1 MLFSWGCDKGV
12 PHARQIASHIIRR
25 RSRRRCR
32 LGRGSPRC
40 RCRHISAPADLNT
53 HADDY
58 GYHPGRRSFYSYPRH
73 RHIEGGGDDDG
84 TFDRPVYGSD
94 DRSPNYDGSH
104 GSPYYGTNYGAPY
117 FGGGYYDGGVYYR
130 ERRD

>member
-1 MLFSWGCDKGV
+1 MLGKSLLILSAVALAAV
-12 PHARQIASHIIRR
+12 PRLAEARSDAVVGGSQA
-25 RSRRRCR
+25 RS
-32 LGRGSPRC
+32 
-40 RCRHISAPADLNT
+40 DLNT

-73 RHIEGGGDDDG
+73 RHIDGGGDDRGSFGPPLHDSHDG
-84 TFDRPVYGSD
+84 
-94 DRSPNYDGSH
+94 SPSYDGNY

-117 FGGGYYDGGVYYR
+117 YGGGYYDGGVYYR